1 MKKYLAEFLGTFLLV
16 FCGSA
21 AIVINELSGGIVTL
35 PGIALVFGLV
45 VASVILVTGDQSG
58 AHINPAVSLAF
69 FINKSLPATQAT
81 SYIINQLA
89 GGISASFLLQF
100 LFPSSRYLGATI
112 PSVSPLQLF
121 VLEGAMSFFLM
132 LVILG
137 VAQRAKISGIPAA
150 ILVGTVVMLETFFAL
165 SLTGASMNPARS
177 LAPALITGTW
187 TNLWIYLLA
196 PVSGMALA
204 VLLWRLFNEQ
214 RILTR

>member
-1 MKKYLAEFLGTFLLV
+1 
-16 FCGSA
+16 
-21 AIVINELSGGIVTL
+21 
-35 PGIALVFGLV
+35 
-45 VASVILVTGDQSG
+45 
-58 AHINPAVSLAF
+58 
-69 FINKSLPATQAT
+69 
-81 SYIINQLA
+81 
-89 GGISASFLLQF
+89 
-100 LFPSSRYLGATI
+100 
-112 PSVSPLQLF
+112 
-121 VLEGAMSFFLM
+121 MSFFLM
-132 LVILG
+132 LVILV